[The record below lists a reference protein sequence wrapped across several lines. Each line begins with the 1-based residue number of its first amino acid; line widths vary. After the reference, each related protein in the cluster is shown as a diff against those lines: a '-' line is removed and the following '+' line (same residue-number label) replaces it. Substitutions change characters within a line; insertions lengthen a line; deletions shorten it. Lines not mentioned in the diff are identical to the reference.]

1 VLLRGNV
8 VYATGSAIRS
18 GRSTRLLL
26 TPLRK
31 IRDGSYTLK
40 LTRGHVRQREAIM
53 IT

>member
-8 VYATGSAIRS
+8 VYGTGSAIRA
-18 GRSTRLLL
+18 GGNTRLLL

-40 LTRGHVRQREAIM
+40 LTRGHVRQTETIM
-53 IT
+53 IR